1 MALSSLVRRAILLWM
16 LAGAAAAQI
25 DLNPQRDPSVIRV
38 DVNLVN
44 LLCTVRDKKGAY
56 FNDLS
61 KDDFAVL
68 DNGRRQ
74 TITHFVRQA
83 DSPLTVAVM
92 LDVSSSV
99 VNILDTEKAAANQFF
114 ASVLRP
120 GDQALL
126 VGFAQYVL
134 VWQDL
139 TSSKERLH
147 EALDRAGPM
156 AELAEGPVPR
166 GGTLLRDAVNL
177 VAAQKL
183 ARLPGRKTAILITD
197 GEDLGSRVSLVETI
211 RAAHEADAVI
221 YGIYYVDRK
230 RAHGT
235 GLEVLQTMS
244 EATGGRTFQVGGKVT
259 IPKVF
264 AAIEE
269 EMRNQYAIGYA
280 LPEGSRNGE
289 FHKLQVKPLKP
300 GLTVQARNGYYAAK

>member
-1 MALSSLVRRAILLWM
+1 MAIYSQVRRAILPFL

-25 DLNPQRDPSVIRV
+25 DLNPQRDPTVIRV
-38 DVNLVN
+38 NVSLVN
-44 LLCTVRDKKGAY
+44 LLCAVRDKKGAY
-56 FNDLS
+56 VNDLS

-74 TITHFVRQA
+74 TITHFARQA

-92 LDVSSSV
+92 LDVSPSV
-99 VNILDTEKAAANQFF
+99 VNILDTEKAAAGQFF
-114 ASVLRP
+114 ANVLRP

-139 TSSKERLH
+139 TSSRERLQG
-147 EALDRAGPM
+147 ALDRAGPM
-156 AELAEGPVPR
+156 APLAEGPAAR

-183 ARLPGRKTAILITD
+183 RKLPGRKTAILITD
-197 GEDLGSRVSLVETI
+197 GEDLGSRVSLNETI
-211 RAAHEADAVI
+211 HAAHEADAVI
-221 YGIYYVDRK
+221 YCIYYVDRK

-235 GLEVLQTMS
+235 GLDVLQAMS
-244 EATGGRTFQVGGKVT
+244 DSTGGRTFQLGGKMT
-259 IPKVF
+259 LQKVF

-280 LPEGSRNGE
+280 PPEGSGKGD
-289 FHKLQVKPLKP
+289 FHKLEVKPLKP

>member
-68 DNGRRQ
+68 DNGRGQ
-74 TITHFVRQA
+74 TITHFASQA

-99 VNILDTEKAAANQFF
+99 VNILDTERAAANQFF

-139 TSSKERLH
+139 TSSRERLQ
-147 EALDRAGPM
+147 EALNRAGPM
-156 AELAEGPVPR
+156 ATLAEGPIAR
-166 GGTLLRDAVNL
+166 GGTLLRDAVSL

-183 ARLPGRKTAILITD
+183 RRLPGRKTVVLITD
-197 GEDLGSRVSLVETI
+197 GEDLGSRVSLADAI

-221 YGIYYVDRK
+221 YGIYFVDRK

-235 GLEVLQTMS
+235 GFDVLQAMS
-244 EATGGRTFQVGGKVT
+244 DQTGGRTFRLGGKT
-259 IPKVF
+259 TLQTVF
-264 AAIEE
+264 AEIEE
-269 EMRNQYAIGYA
+269 EMRHQYTIGYP
-280 LPEGSRNGE
+280 LPEGSRNGD
-289 FHKLQVKPLKP
+289 FHKLEVKPLKP
-300 GLTVQARNGYYAAK
+300 GLSVQARNGYYVAK